1 MDNDEQDLTHEEKVA
16 IAVVFLTDVS
26 SINYDEEDLRKYL
39 ANKRGLT
46 QDEIEEAFRKYR
58 QKQMASKQSTTEKVS
73 DPRSPIYGGRKSRLK
88 RVQNNSSDNYDD
100 AYEAEP
106 TLQRKTKSPIPS
118 LAVLIQSRQADGYN
132 LLLNFLETERE
143 YCSILQCL
151 KEVYYKGLSALE
163 KRAQISITREELREI
178 FGRIPALLTFH
189 RRFYDMLHQGRDI
202 GPLFVRNF
210 GVFQGYIEYM
220 KNCKATIDIMRKY
233 LLDKTLYKHLATL
246 RARSGRKKDDM
257 VGLLL
262 IPLDRLLEYKKFL
275 DKLNEWA
282 DTTQTED
289 FTSLSK
295 ATRRIG
301 RVAKYTEKYKY
312 AIANRHEMNK
322 VQQYL
327 QRQCVIISPNR
338 VIIRRGIM
346 VRRTTGWKARNKT
359 YFFFLFND
367 ILLWTTKRRELQN
380 IIQLEDSEVMASN
393 AKNDIERKFKVV
405 TTGRKNKTLLLECTS
420 KSQRDEWYSAVENAI
435 AVSKKKGQKREWPKC
450 LFSPK
455 KTVENK
461 FALTP
466 GACEMEDILKSDD
479 VEYKDNDVEDS
490 DSSRKE
496 PDDYEASFDAFYE
509 ESCHFKQQNQDLK
522 EFDPMDDTISQMSEV
537 DRDEY
542 FLIGPQGLSPCVKSP
557 NASVENN
564 FSWDLA
570 SNKKLWTDQNK
581 KKIQREAALSK
592 SITRTSGENRISRRS
607 GEEDDGRQKASI
619 IRCRSKDTAATRE
632 QKRDSSFI
640 VRLNDL

>member
-1 MDNDEQDLTHEEKVA
+1 MDYDEQELTHEEKVA

-26 SINYDEEDLRKYL
+26 SINYDEKDLRKYL

-46 QDEIEEAFRKYR
+46 KDEIDEAFRKFR
-58 QKQMASKQSTTEKVS
+58 QKQIASKQSTKEKVA
-73 DPRSPIYGGRKSRLK
+73 DPRSPVYGGRRSRLK
-88 RVQNNSSDNYDD
+88 RVQNNSSDKYDD

-118 LAVLIQSRQADGYN
+118 LAVLIQSRQSDGYN
-132 LLLNFLETERE
+132 LLLNFLEAERE

-163 KRAQISITREELREI
+163 KRAQINITREELREI
-178 FGRIPALLTFH
+178 FGRIPDLLKFH

-220 KNCKATIDIMRKY
+220 KNCKATIDIMRNY
-233 LLDKTLYKHLATL
+233 LLDKTLFKHLATL

-262 IPLDRLLEYKKFL
+262 IPLDRMLEYKKFL

-282 DTTQTED
+282 DQTQTED

-380 IIQLEDSEVMASN
+380 IIQLEESEVMASN
-393 AKNDIERKFKVV
+393 AKNDIERKFKIV

-420 KSQRDEWYSAVENAI
+420 KSQRDEWYCAVEKAI
-435 AVSKKKGQKREWPKC
+435 AVSKMRGQKRGWPKY
-450 LFSPK
+450 LFTPTNSE
-455 KTVENK
+455 ENK
-461 FALTP
+461 VVSSP
-466 GACEMEDILKSDD
+466 GASDKEEMLKSDD
-479 VEYKDNDVEDS
+479 LEYKNNDEEDS

-496 PDDYEASFDAFYE
+496 PDEYEACFNEFDE
-509 ESCHFKQQNQDLK
+509 ESCDFKQQNQDLK

-557 NASVENN
+557 DAPVENN

-570 SNKKLWTDQNK
+570 SNKKLWTDQNRK
-581 KKIQREAALSK
+581 RIQRDTALSK
-592 SITRTSGENRISRRS
+592 SIIRKRGENKITRRS

-619 IRCRSKDTAATRE
+619 IRCRSKDIAATRE
-632 QKRDSSFI
+632 QKRESNFI